1 MILAAGR
8 YLAPRTKLD
17 ERLPQGLGARHQVA
31 AGITATTQAI
41 TLCISQ
47 STGTVS
53 IFKEGRLIT
62 DIQKPWGRN
71 ADSL

>member
-1 MILAAGR
+1 M
-8 YLAPRTKLD
+8 
-17 ERLPQGLGARHQVA
+17 
-31 AGITATTQAI
+31 TQAI
-41 TLCISQ
+41 ALCISQ

-71 ADSL
+71 AESL